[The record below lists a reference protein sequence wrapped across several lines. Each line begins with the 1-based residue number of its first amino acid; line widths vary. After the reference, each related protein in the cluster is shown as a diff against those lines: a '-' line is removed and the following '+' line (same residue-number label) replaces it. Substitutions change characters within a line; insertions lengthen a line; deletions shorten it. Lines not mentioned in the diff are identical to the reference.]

1 MAGSLRPEAKA
12 VAYAEGSL
20 NVHAVYTEA
29 QESLEALGKHQRT
42 ATDLTD
48 TKRRLMV
55 ALDDREMELV
65 STERAA
71 NPDMSQAAFDRHIK
85 LVLAADSEMVDYRSQ
100 VLDLQFKLDE
110 ANASVAHTEAHIK
123 ILTARM
129 NELGG
134 LLTFYAA
141 TKGAHSS

>member
-1 MAGSLRPEAKA
+1 MAKVPSPEARA
-12 VAYAEGSL
+12 VVYAEGSL

-65 STERAA
+65 SAERAA

-85 LVLAADSEMVDYRSQ
+85 LVLQADSEMVDYRTQ

-110 ANASVAHTEAHIK
+110 ANASVVHTEAQIR
-123 ILTARM
+123 ILTSRM
-129 NELGG
+129 KELGG
-134 LLTFYAA
+134 LLQFYAA
-141 TKGAHSS
+141 TKKSVS